1 MSEDAGSVIR
11 VAEGSADG
19 YEVSDKE
26 IGTMKEVTEKMGM
39 DFG

>member
-1 MSEDAGSVIR
+1 MSEDARGVIR

-19 YEVSDKE
+19 DEVSEKE
-26 IGTMKEVTEKMGM
+26 IRTMKEVTEKMGM